1 MPLIYAFVA
10 RGPTVLAEHT
20 SHSGNFATV
29 AAEVRLRA
37 NLPTRWGM
45 TRRDASRDDSPR
57 GARRA
62 PRGARA
68 RDATRFEGV
77 GAILSRTTATPAR
90 VPCRAARPPRTRG
103 AKRPTASVF
112 FSASDQISSLPA
124 SPAPSPAPGLA
135 RLRARP
141 PRRDCPLAFVSRRVS
156 FPSFP
161 SFPQTLPK
169 MIEQLQAQKKFTLVA
184 DGHTFN
190 YLESDGYVFLVVA
203 DEAFGRQVPFSCLDA
218 IAAEFAASYG
228 ERARDAIA
236 HSLNRSFAPALKRHM
251 EAAGTDPGAHSK
263 VSRVQQ
269 QVSEVKEI
277 MMDNIEKVLDRGEKI
292 ELLVDKTEN
301 LRFQADNFHRTGRA
315 LRRRMWWQNLKMK
328 LVFASIV
335 LVVVLI
341 LFLSFCYSNGNDCTK
356 KEE

>member
-1 MPLIYAFVA
+1 
-10 RGPTVLAEHT
+10 
-20 SHSGNFATV
+20 
-29 AAEVRLRA
+29 
-37 NLPTRWGM
+37 
-45 TRRDASRDDSPR
+45 
-57 GARRA
+57 
-62 PRGARA
+62 
-68 RDATRFEGV
+68 
-77 GAILSRTTATPAR
+77 
-90 VPCRAARPPRTRG
+90 
-103 AKRPTASVF
+103 
-112 FSASDQISSLPA
+112 
-124 SPAPSPAPGLA
+124 
-135 RLRARP
+135 
-141 PRRDCPLAFVSRRVS
+141 
-156 FPSFP
+156 
-161 SFPQTLPK
+161 
-169 MIEQLQAQKKFTLVA
+169 MIEQLRAQKKFTLVA

-236 HSLNRSFAPALKRHM
+236 HSLNRSFAPVLKQHM
-251 EAAGTDPGAHSK
+251 EAAGADPGAHSK

-328 LVFASIV
+328 LVFAAIV

-356 KEE
+356 KED